1 MLGASLYIV
10 VCSTR
15 NLLLARLR
23 RLREPRYLLGAAFA
37 VVYFYFVLVVP
48 RRAAGRRGA
57 GGRGIPSSPA
67 LDRYGLS
74 LAGAAVFLLAALA
87 WILPSKSTLFR
98 FTEAETAFLFPAPVS
113 RRQLLIYRLMRS
125 QVGLLFAA
133 MLPAFLMAA
142 PGTTSIPGR
151 LLRGIA
157 LWVTFA
163 TIRIYFAGVTMA
175 RQRLRSADP
184 RARLLAWAPLL
195 ATAGAVVVVAVP
207 VARAVTMLPDLPF
220 PEMVAQF
227 GAATTTGL
235 PGVVLWPFR
244 TLVAPVVA
252 QGGVPYL
259 EALAGSLVVL
269 LLSIAWVLKSDE
281 VFLAAID
288 EPVTQEPADGRRA
301 RREPRPRSA
310 GWPLALSGRTETAL
324 MWKNAMQT
332 LRDTGM
338 RSLLPPLVG
347 LGFGIVAMTA
357 SVSEARGLAPAM
369 CLVALVVGMAT
380 PLFGPLSLTN
390 DLRGDL
396 RHLEVLKTWPVKGGA
411 LIRGEM
417 LWPGLLLTAGSW
429 LALGAAAVLSSA
441 AFPQIAL
448 SWRVSLCLAAMI
460 VAPALVFAHY
470 TLHQAAAVLFPAW
483 IPRDNEMRG
492 FDSMAQR
499 LILFAVVLLGLV
511 LMMGPGAIAG
521 GITGAVL
528 FSVAG
533 SPLALVPAA
542 AVCLVVVGIEVMLAT
557 EALGPAFER
566 VDLLAVERTET
577 IGR

>member
-1 MLGASLYIV
+1 MLGAAFYIV

-15 NLLLARLR
+15 NRLLVRLR

-37 VVYFYFVLVVP
+37 IVYFYFVLVVP

-57 GGRGIPSSPA
+57 GERGMPSSPA

-74 LAGAAVFLLAALA
+74 FGGAAMFFLAALA
-87 WILPSKSTLFR
+87 WILPSNSTLFR

-125 QVGLLFAA
+125 QLGLLFAA
-133 MLPAFLMAA
+133 MLPAFLMPA
-142 PGTTSIPGR
+142 PGTMSIAGR

-195 ATAGAVVVVAVP
+195 ATAAAVVVVAVP
-207 VARAVTMLPDLPF
+207 LARALPMSADLPF
-220 PEMVAQF
+220 PEMIAQL
-227 GAATTTGL
+227 GTVTTTGL

-244 TLVAPVVA
+244 ALIAPVFA
-252 QGGVPYL
+252 PGGVPYL
-259 EALAGSLVVL
+259 GALAGSLVVL
-269 LLSIAWVLKSDE
+269 LMSIAWVLKSDD
-281 VFLAAID
+281 VFLAAPED
-288 EPVTQEPADGRRA
+288 PVTQESSGGRRG
-301 RREPRPRSA
+301 RPEPRVRSA

-332 LRDTGM
+332 LRGTSI
-338 RSLLPPLVG
+338 RSVLPPLVG

-357 SVSEARGLAPAM
+357 GVSRARGLAPVM
-369 CLVALVVGMAT
+369 CLVALVVAVAT

-417 LWPGLLLTAGSW
+417 LWPGTLLTAGSW
-429 LALGAAAVLSSA
+429 LALAAAAMLSSA

-448 SWRVSLCLAAMI
+448 SWRVSLCLAAM
-460 VAPALVFAHY
+460 VVTPALVFAHY
-470 TLHQAAAVLFPAW
+470 TLQQAAAVLFPAW
-483 IPRDNEMRG
+483 VPRDNEMRG

-499 LILFAVVLLGLV
+499 LILFAVVLLGLIA
-511 LMMGPGAIAG
+511 MMGPGAIAG
-521 GITGAVL
+521 GLTGVMLFRAV
-528 FSVAG
+528 G

-542 AVCLVVVGIEVMLAT
+542 AVCLVVVGIEVLLAT

-566 VDLLAVERTET
+566 VDLLAVDRTEAT
-577 IGR
+577 GR